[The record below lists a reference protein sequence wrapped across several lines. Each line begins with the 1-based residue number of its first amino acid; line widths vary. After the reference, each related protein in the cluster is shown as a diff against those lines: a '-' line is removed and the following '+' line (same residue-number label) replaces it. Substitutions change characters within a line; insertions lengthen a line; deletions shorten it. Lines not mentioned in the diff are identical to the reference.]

1 MKYTMA
7 LSKEV
12 SGYTSTFR
20 GDDLTKIRDLIIL
33 MDQHNISSRK
43 VLRDYAIREHIF
55 TTKINRLNRHAGEAY
70 RESGKYHYE
79 SLLLSLRIVNKEL
92 RDDRISFTSTGKRLA
107 GIIREKDEYK
117 SRQVS
122 DELKREFAPILA
134 ENAVFRKVFFSGFFP
149 EVVKAYESLNG
160 PKLLKLFRI
169 KGSPI
174 YIQSDERERCFRVN
188 GAPPNSIDEC
198 NEFRGMLNLAKQTG
212 IVEEITISEPEKFN
226 LKPEESH
233 IVFPIMDPDDLK
245 RVKLSDFG
253 KWIDE
258 QMDGQN
264 GRVRRLALPELMYRI
279 CSTRGLDKATF
290 KRLVKALNR
299 SDPIQYRLEKASTA
313 FIDERW
319 HQVDNY
325 LKVNGLY
332 RGTLAVMR

>member
-7 LSKEV
+7 LSKEA
-12 SGYTSTFR
+12 SGYQSTFR
-20 GDDLTKIRDLIIL
+20 GYEGLTEIRDLIIL
-33 MDQHNISSRK
+33 MDQHNIHSRK
-43 VLRDYAIREHIF
+43 VLRDYAVKEHIF
-55 TTKINRLNRHAGEAY
+55 TTKINRLDRHAGEIY
-70 RESGKYHYE
+70 RKSGIYHYE
-79 SLLLSLRIVNKEL
+79 SPLLSLCIVNKEL

-107 GIIREKDEYK
+107 GIAREKDEYK
-117 SRQVS
+117 SKQVS

-134 ENAVFRKVFFSGFFP
+134 ANAAFRKVFFSRFFP
-149 EVVKAYESLNG
+149 KAVREYESLNG
-160 PKLLKLFRI
+160 RKLLKLFRLE
-169 KGSPI
+169 GSPI
-174 YIQSDERERCFRVN
+174 YIQPDDRERYFRVN
-188 GAPPNSIDEC
+188 GASLNSEC

-226 LKPEESH
+226 LKPEKSH

-245 RVKLSDFG
+245 RVELSDFR

-290 KRLVKALNR
+290 KRLLKALNR

-313 FIDERW
+313 FIDERR
-319 HQVDNY
+319 HQLDNY